1 MSVGL
6 FVFALLRLA
15 ASTKEFAKEI
25 LKGVTDCHALCL
37 ARLCHFDVY
46 YGLHAL
52 LGSVCEVYVAC
63 RSWCHNWRSLGFESG
78 IA

>member
-25 LKGVTDCHALCL
+25 LKGVADCHALCL

-63 RSWCHNWRSLGFESG
+63 WCWRHDCCSLGFESG